1 MLHEIEGEELTQMK
15 DAGTLV
21 RVAKGD
27 LTRRQCN
34 EVWAAFERLG
44 ATGIQVEQQVTEAT
58 EDTKWTISGDL
69 IATNIHDFDA
79 ADL

>member
-1 MLHEIEGEELTQMK
+1 ME

-34 EVWAAFERLG
+34 EVWSAFERLG

-58 EDTKWTISGDL
+58 EETKWTVSGDL
-69 IATNIHDFDA
+69 IATSIHDFDA